1 MQGGVSRGYPSLREG
16 ALRPPVPDLQ
26 GGGQAV
32 LPLRVGALR
41 PLVPKVQVSVSRA
54 TRPYGREVWRDGV
67 VRNRRVIVLGWGW
80 GWGWAMR
87 LDCVH

>member
-1 MQGGVSRGYPSLREG
+1 MQKGHLMSLATATQVPKMQGG
-16 ALRPPVPDLQ
+16 
-26 GGGQAV
+26 
-32 LPLRVGALR
+32 
-41 PLVPKVQVSVSRA
+41 VSRA

-80 GWGWAMR
+80 AMR